1 MQQGALHDAA
11 ALADAVLAETPD
23 DASTLYLRGVIASR
37 LRQYPQ
43 AIAAFR
49 RAIALRPDD
58 ALAALGL
65 GNACARAG
73 DLDAAADAYRAV
85 IGHRPDWADAHFNL
99 GIMRKRQGR
108 RAEAAR
114 ALQAAWRRNPMFF
127 DAAKECVAT
136 VAECVRRGEL
146 LASPPA
152 APVDRCTE
160 SFTIVVCS
168 IDDAKHHR
176 VASLYRRLFAGAA
189 HELVVV
195 RNARSLASAYNEAV
209 ACSTAD
215 IVLLSHDDIDILVD
229 DFAPRLAS
237 ALRRF
242 EGVGVVGSTVM
253 AGPAVGWAGH
263 PNLRGWITHRD
274 PTNAAWRVDV
284 LDPRG
289 TASDIAVLD
298 GVLIAARREVLRAV
312 PFDDVTFDGFH
323 LYDLDWSYRA
333 SKAGYRLGVVGD
345 LMLVHESRG
354 RYETA
359 WERYADRFCLKHAIY
374 RTPSPP
380 SSFFGA
386 TLEKAEEVRAFFR
399 VLASLND

>member
-1 MQQGALHDAA
+1 MRQGALHDAA
-11 ALADAVLAETPD
+11 ALADAVLAEATD
-23 DASTLYLRGVIASR
+23 DASTLYMRGVIASR
-37 LRQYPQ
+37 LGDYPK
-43 AIAAFR
+43 AISAFR
-49 RAIALRPDD
+49 RASALRPED
-58 ALAALGL
+58 ALAVLGL

-73 DLDAAADAYRAV
+73 DLDAAADAYHAV
-85 IGHRPDWADAHFNL
+85 IQRRPEWDDAHFNL
-99 GIMRKRQGR
+99 GIVRKRQGR

-114 ALQAAWRRNPMFF
+114 SLRAAWRRNPMFF

-136 VAECVRRGEL
+136 VAECVRRGEVVE
-146 LASPPA
+146 PGRPA
-152 APVDRCTE
+152 TIDRCTM

-168 IDDAKHHR
+168 INDAKHRR
-176 VASLYRRLFAGAA
+176 VASLYARLFAGVR
-189 HELVVV
+189 HELVVL

-209 ACSTAD
+209 AYSTAD
-215 IVLLSHDDIDILVD
+215 VVLLSHDDIDILAD

-237 ALRRF
+237 ALGRF
-242 EGVGVVGSTVM
+242 DAVGVVGSTVL

-274 PTNAAWRVDV
+274 MTNASWRVDL

-289 TASDIAVLD
+289 TASDIVVLD

-312 PFDDVTFDGFH
+312 PFDAATFDGFH

-333 SKAGYRLGVVGD
+333 SKAGYRLGVVGE

-354 RYETA
+354 RYEHA

-374 RTPSPP
+374 RGASPP

-386 TLEKAEEVRAFFR
+386 TFETAEEARRFFQ
-399 VLASLND
+399 LLICLDE